1 MSFYILKESKQRLVY
16 MVISDYVHK
25 KPNKLWLENS
35 EMTGLK
41 DCERCQENILLSLA
55 EKNWIKTMNGS
66 FLINLVR
73 PGILPYNS
81 KIPGKASFF
90 PFTLFRV

>member
-1 MSFYILKESKQRLVY
+1 MGFYISKESKQRLVF

-25 KPNKLWLENS
+25 KPNKLWLENA

-55 EKNWIKTMNGS
+55 
-66 FLINLVR
+66 
-73 PGILPYNS
+73 
-81 KIPGKASFF
+81 
-90 PFTLFRV
+90 